1 MRKLLCGV
9 VTAMLSACAMAAD
22 GLVLAVPVRQMVLN
36 FGFDVME
43 MAPDKVDFVCYG
55 ARSGDDDVAAME
67 VNLFDPLEGRWG
79 VLDREAWS
87 VGEGLRSGTKSL
99 VVVGSG
105 AMAEA
110 IQRVDWTRDICV
122 FKGERLDDLANAVGA
137 ELAFTPSQWRS
148 IARKYGFSIEDHNA
162 ELRRIGRRRMRA
174 RLEKAEAPAAIPS
187 YPLATMG
194 EIPTIDAPVAERRT
208 PVVVMPLAEIQATQ
222 ENDAPVPEVSAV
234 EVPAEEAPADVET
247 PAAEASAVE
256 VPAVEEAPVPA
267 SAEDAPVPEVP
278 TAEASV
284 AVETPAAEVPAVEA
298 TVPVLAPE
306 EVPAMEVP
314 SVEDVPVAEAV
325 EAPEQDPAVPMIV
338 IRPVDAAAE

>member
-110 IQRVDWTRDICV
+110 IQRVDWTRDIRV

-148 IARKYGFSIEDHNA
+148 IARKYGFNIEDHNA

-208 PVVVMPLAEIQATQ
+208 PVVVMPLAEIQAAQ

-234 EVPAEEAPADVET
+234 EVPAEEAPVD
-247 PAAEASAVE
+247 
-256 VPAVEEAPVPA
+256 
-267 SAEDAPVPEVP
+267 
-278 TAEASV
+278 
-284 AVETPAAEVPAVEA
+284 VETPAAEVPAVEA

-314 SVEDVPVAEAV
+314 SVEDAPVAEAV